1 MKTTI
6 RLARLELS
14 MLFFSP
20 IAWLVLIVFAFQS
33 GLTFT
38 DKLKLYV
45 GWQEAGSRLNFI
57 TFSIFSGPTGVF
69 AEIQKNVYLYIP
81 LLTMG
86 LMSREISSGSIKL
99 LLSSPVKLREI
110 VLGKDLAMMVYCLL
124 LIGLLALFTTA
135 AAWSVGSF
143 DNRHILSAL
152 IGIY

>member
-1 MKTTI
+1 MKTII

-14 MLFFSP
+14 ILFYSP
-20 IAWLVLIVFAFQS
+20 IAWLVLVVFAFQS

-38 DKLKLYV
+38 DKIKLYQ

-57 TFSIFSGPTGVF
+57 TASIFSGPTGFF

-86 LMSREISSGSIKL
+86 LMSRETSSGSIKL

-110 VLGKDLAMMVYCLL
+110 VLGKYLAMMLYSLL
-124 LIGLLALFTTA
+124 LIGLLVLFA
-135 AAWSVGSF
+135 IGGARSIISF
-143 DNRHILSAL
+143 DSGHIFSAL
-152 IGIY
+152 